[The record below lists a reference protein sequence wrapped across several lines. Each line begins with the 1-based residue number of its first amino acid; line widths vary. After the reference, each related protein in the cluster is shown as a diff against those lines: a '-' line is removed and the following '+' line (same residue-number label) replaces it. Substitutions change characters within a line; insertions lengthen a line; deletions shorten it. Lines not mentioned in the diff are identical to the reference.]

1 MVPVIIIAIFQ
12 DVFLVRLEAQPVFS
26 VLREEVGIQPP
37 KLAKFMPLFL
47 IAGTIIEQRVLLVN
61 QDTVL
66 ILQKLNAIKFV
77 KIQLALT
84 VQE

>member
-1 MVPVIIIAIFQ
+1 M
-12 DVFLVRLEAQPVFS
+12 
-26 VLREEVGIQPP
+26 EEVGIQPP
-37 KLAKFMPLFL
+37 ELAKFMLLFL
-47 IAGTIIEQRVLLVN
+47 IAGTLIEQRVLLVN
-61 QDTVL
+61 QDIVL

>member
-1 MVPVIIIAIFQ
+1 M
-12 DVFLVRLEAQPVFS
+12 
-26 VLREEVGIQPP
+26 LREEVGIQPP
-37 KLAKFMPLFL
+37 ELAKFMPLFL
-47 IAGTIIEQRVLLVN
+47 IAGTIIERRVLLVN

-77 KIQLALT
+77 KIQLALI